1 MCLLAVVSE
10 LRQNGRAGI
19 CPPPNIKLTCYE
31 CQIERRLAYI
41 ELDPII
47 RAGPTEVR
55 LGPRATS
62 NCQAPCLGQEH
73 RSRHTPKF
81 LHPGPTA
88 TCTHLAN
95 KEESH
100 TWSVTLSLG
109 PWPACGPHPTEPS
122 RTGPNSPSSAQRN
135 SSSRVNCRTICSSVE
150 TIPKMTDSP

>member
-109 PWPACGPHPTEPS
+109 PCPPTDHIRRSQAGPDRTHPAQLSETRRVESTVAPS
-122 RTGPNSPSSAQRN
+122 VHQW
-135 SSSRVNCRTICSSVE
+135 
-150 TIPKMTDSP
+150 